1 MAMEYRIT
9 NQKDAKVND
18 ADRLELAALLLKF
31 GYTVRIGKERH
42 EGNKPSTIYVSYKA
56 EK

>member
-9 NQKDAKVND
+9 NQKDSKVND

-42 EGNKPSTIYVSYKA
+42 EGNKPSTIYVAYQSQN
-56 EK
+56 

>member
-1 MAMEYRIT
+1 MDMEYRIT

-18 ADRLELAALLLKF
+18 ADRLELAALLIKF

-42 EGNKPSTIYVSYKA
+42 EGNKQNTIYVAYKA

>member
-1 MAMEYRIT
+1 MVMEYRIT

-18 ADRLELAALLLKF
+18 ADRLELAALLLIF

-42 EGNKPSTIYVSYKA
+42 EGNKPSTIYVSYQA

>member
-18 ADRLELAALLLKF
+18 ADRLELAALLIKF
-31 GYTVRIGKERH
+31 GYTVRIGKERRD
-42 EGNKPSTIYVSYKA
+42 GKPNTIYVAYA
-56 EK
+56 EQQ